1 MSSTSRPLEEQLELE
16 KLALAIQIAVLSDKE
31 FVQGALSGLADE
43 LAGNP
48 GKPWQDLKAEL
59 KVGQLRG

>member
-1 MSSTSRPLEEQLELE
+1 MASDSISLDEVLERE
-16 KLALAIQIAVLSDKE
+16 KRALAVQIAVLEKRD
-31 FVQGALSGLADE
+31 FVAGALQGLADE

-48 GKPWQDLKAEL
+48 GKSWQELKAEL